1 MNIKNAEIGLGL
13 PFDDI
18 SGIGLTKNHS
28 DESASPIINYNTN
41 RNYFQD
47 FVL

>member
-18 SGIGLTKNHS
+18 SGMGLIKNQS
-28 DESASPIINYNTN
+28 EDSAEPIII
-41 RNYFQD
+41 
-47 FVL
+47 